1 MGKLL
6 SSNIKRWTSR
16 RKAAVVTAVKSG
28 VISRGEA
35 CSIYQLS
42 EEELLAW
49 ERAFDMYGQPGLRAM
64 TLQHYRS
71 RGSTRRGREPQC

>member
-6 SSNIKRWTSR
+6 SPNIKRWTSG

-28 VISRGEA
+28 LISRKEA

-42 EEELLAW
+42 EEEFLAW
-49 ERAFDMYGQPGLRAM
+49 ERAFDRYGRPGLRAV
-64 TLQHYRS
+64 TFQHYRGL
-71 RGSTRRGREPQC
+71 GSSRRGRKRSC

>member
-6 SSNIKRWTSR
+6 SPNIKRWTSG

-28 VISRGEA
+28 VISREKA

-42 EEELLAW
+42 EEELRTW
-49 ERAFDMYGQPGLRAM
+49 ERAFDRYGRPGLRAV
-64 TLQHYRS
+64 TLQHYRGLDS
-71 RGSTRRGREPQC
+71 SRRGRVQSC

>member
-6 SSNIKRWTSR
+6 SPNIKRWTSR
-16 RKAAVVTAVKSG
+16 RKAAVVTAVKDG
-28 VISRGEA
+28 VISRKEA

-42 EEELLAW
+42 EEELLSW
-49 ERAFDMYGQPGLRAM
+49 ERAFDTYGRPGLRAV

-71 RGSTRRGREPQC
+71 LDSFRRGRRPPC